1 MLSWLDAD
9 AGWLLK
15 GRIAA
20 FLVMAGAYL
29 AMMLLKAV
37 LAHRLRTVA
46 ATAIQKSG

>member
-1 MLSWLDAD
+1 MLSTLVLSRPLFCCCLRGIHVRRPDVFWLDAD

-29 AMMLLKAV
+29 P
-37 LAHRLRTVA
+37 
-46 ATAIQKSG
+46 